1 MTQQEQY
8 WKELAESAMTYI
20 DKCPCDPDITPE
32 QLTAWNELLAKR
44 EEIPPDPAQGVEEA
58 ILALQKAIQM
68 AEHDNEDPLA
78 TSWPEQTGVL
88 ISLSDAKKLLTG
100 SRWQQGHGD
109 YSDIGNGKTWDEMTD
124 LQKANYQIMK
134 LENAVAVQKNTI
146 NRLRNKLP
154 QPAPTCCARWV
165 KESERLPEIGSYVEA
180 WSDPKMDFSSTNIT
194 ITRFTRYGF
203 EGAANV
209 THWRNI
215 IGPDEF
221 PCTCSKK

>member
-8 WKELAESAMTYI
+8 WKELAEAAMTYI

-44 EEIPPDPAQGVEEA
+44 DEIPPAPAQGVEEA

-100 SRWQQGHGD
+100 SRWQQGQED
-109 YSDIGNGKTWDEMTD
+109 TI
-124 LQKANYQIMK
+124 KALSGEK
-134 LENAVAVQKNTI
+134 VLPTETI
-146 NRLRNKLP
+146 TTTGELP
-154 QPAPTCCARWV
+154 SQPVPTCCARWV
-165 KESERLPEIGSYVEA
+165 SMPVPTRKKFNPANYPAVEIPFIAKFEWLGTEVVSNGYLTEIYKGERVICFAFVTPENKYGYPLSNMDYFQRLDES
-180 WSDPKMDFSSTNIT
+180 
-194 ITRFTRYGF
+194 
-203 EGAANV
+203 
-209 THWRNI
+209 
-215 IGPDEF
+215 
-221 PCTCSKK
+221 PCTCNKK